1 MKKSKFLALLLA
13 SSMVVSLVGCGSSET
28 ATETSDAT
36 ASETTAA
43 STDTA
48 AATDA
53 TAETVSAVAEGDPIT
68 DYYTYEV
75 ASNEMETFNILYS
88 QAAVDLNVL
97 NNGIDGLLS
106 NDNYGKLI
114 GALAESWESS
124 DDATTWTFHLRQN
137 ATWVDYQGNYK
148 ADVTAQDFVT
158 GLEWVLNAAKNEAAN
173 TSMPCELIAGA
184 QEYYDYTNAMVEAGN
199 TDEALALTADSTF
212 TDMVG
217 ISTPD
222 DYTVVYTCLA
232 AKPYFDTVTTYNCLY
247 PVSQAMIDEI
257 GVDGYKSATYDTI
270 WYNGAYTI
278 TEYIQGNEKVLTKN
292 PSYYDETAG
301 RFETVT
307 IKMVDSADVA
317 FQLYQ
322 SGELDQVALT
332 ESNLKT
338 IYEDENNEYH
348 DQLVENQATK
358 YSYEIHFNYQ
368 KNNEDGT
375 PDDNWNTA
383 VANLAFRQAWYY
395 GLDLTTYF
403 GRTNSINP
411 LKCENNAYTMKGLCY
426 LSDGTEYTDLVATK
440 LNLPESNGTTPRR
453 LDSSKF
459 EELKAQAMEELSA
472 KGVTF
477 PVSCDYYVAASSQTA
492 LDTANVLKQ
501 AFTDCFGDDFIV
513 LNIKTYV
520 SSLSQE
526 VRNPRLHSIVIN
538 GWGADYGDPQNYL
551 GQETYGEENAYY
563 ANNYSNIN
571 DATDEDLIATYQTF
585 TDMVNAADEIT
596 DDLDARYDAYAEA
609 EAYMIDNALVV
620 PAMYSVTWGLT
631 HANNF
636 SKPNGMY
643 GIATNYRYIN
653 WETRVDAYTT
663 EEYKILE
670 EEYNAGK

>member
-1 MKKSKFLALLLA
+1 
-13 SSMVVSLVGCGSSET
+13 
-28 ATETSDAT
+28 
-36 ASETTAA
+36 
-43 STDTA
+43 
-48 AATDA
+48 
-53 TAETVSAVAEGDPIT
+53 
-68 DYYTYEV
+68 
-75 ASNEMETFNILYS
+75 
-88 QAAVDLNVL
+88 
-97 NNGIDGLLS
+97 
-106 NDNYGKLI
+106 
-114 GALAESWESS
+114 
-124 DDATTWTFHLRQN
+124 
-137 ATWVDYQGNYK
+137 
-148 ADVTAQDFVT
+148 
-158 GLEWVLNAAKNEAAN
+158 
-173 TSMPCELIAGA
+173 MPCELIEGA
-184 QEYYDYTNAMVEAGN
+184 QDYYDYTAQLVEDGK
-199 TDEALALTADSTF
+199 TEEALALTSDGVFA
-212 TDMVG
+212 DMVG
-217 ISTPD
+217 IEAVD
-222 DYTVVYTCLA
+222 DYTLVYTCLA
-232 AKPYFDTVTTYNCLY
+232 EKPYFDTVTTYNCLY

-257 GVDGYKSATYDTI
+257 GVDGFNSATYDTI
-270 WYNGAYTI
+270 WYCGAYTI

-292 PSYYDETAG
+292 DSYWNTDATL
-301 RFETVT
+301 FNTVT

-322 SGELDQVALT
+322 NGELDQVALT

-338 IYEDENNEYH
+338 IYEDENNQYH
-348 DQLVENQATK
+348 DQLVENQPTK
-358 YSYEIHFNYQ
+358 YSYQIHFNYQ

-383 VANLAFRQAWYY
+383 VANTAFRQAWYY

-426 LSDGTEYTDLVATK
+426 LSDGTEYTDLVTDK
-440 LNLPESNGTTPRR
+440 LGLNITGETPAR

-472 KGVTF
+472 QGVTF
-477 PVSCDYYVAASSQTA
+477 PVSCDYYISASSQTA

-520 SSLSQE
+520 SSLSKE

-551 GQETYGEENAYY
+551 GQETYDEANAYY
-563 ANNYSNIN
+563 SNYYSNIN
-571 DATDEDLIATYQTF
+571 DATGEELIEIYKTF
-585 TDMVNAADEIT
+585 TEMVNTADAIT
-596 DDLDARYDAYAEA
+596 DDLDARYEAYAEA
-609 EAYMIDNALVV
+609 EAYMIENAIVV
-620 PAMYSVTWGLT
+620 PCSYSVTWGLT

-643 GIATNYRYIN
+643 GLATNYRYID